1 MCMKDCTILTHIAA
15 TARSRSMS
23 YENFINKKE
32 LTMSYGEEL
41 AMSDMDDCFTEAV
54 EFVAHN
60 PNVQWDPRRGR
71 SKKVT
76 ELTTK
81 HIKNILKCHNTHRF
95 RLDIGMKAALCYEL
109 YRCGI
114 DKEELEELCG
124 SWMANTVMKAI
135 DEYKEEL
142 KGEE

>member
-1 MCMKDCTILTHIAA
+1 M
-15 TARSRSMS
+15 RSLSG
-23 YENFINKKE
+23 ENLIDKKK

-41 AMSDMDDCFTEAV
+41 AMSDMDDCFMEAV
-54 EFVAHN
+54 EFVVNN
-60 PNVQWDPRRGR
+60 PNVVWYPKRGY

-81 HIKNILKCHNTHRF
+81 HIKNILKCHNNRK
-95 RLDIGMKAALCYEL
+95 LSLEIGMKAALSYEL

-124 SWMANTVMKAI
+124 SWMANTVMEAI
-135 DEYKEEL
+135 DENIEA
-142 KGEE
+142 